1 MVLLKQKCQIYI
13 SSTYTDLI
21 EERQAVIN
29 AILGLGQFP
38 MGSEFINASEGTL
51 FDEIGKC
58 INESDCIILIV
69 GDKYGSIC
77 DNGISYIEAE
87 YNYALSN
94 NIPILIFVKNI
105 SEKDISVKL
114 KNFRQRLLSNT
125 VVNSWNDIVE
135 LETKVSMVLGKFL
148 LNFQQNKLNERNIY
162 IGNGS
167 HVHITNNTEKDD
179 TDSYKEN
186 LKKSLGVYTT
196 KENNDILA
204 LMINNLSEIKQFY
217 KLTKAQAENAY
228 ILAKNSSIAG
238 IVLIVVAILIALFF
252 NNNQI
257 AMATTIGGVIIE
269 VLAGTS
275 LFVYQKTLKQLN
287 YYYASLH
294 NNERFLSII
303 NIVGK
308 TNIKDELY
316 KKIVE
321 SELENLKHY
330 EIKNVR
336 LK

>member
-1 MVLLKQKCQIYI
+1 MKQKCQIYI

-69 GDKYGSIC
+69 GDKYGSIY

-94 NIPILIFVKNI
+94 NIPILIFIKNI
-105 SEKDISVKL
+105 SEKDISEKL
-114 KNFRQRLLSNT
+114 KNFRNRLLSNA
-125 VVNSWNDIVE
+125 VVSSWNDIVE
-135 LETKVSMVLGKFL
+135 LKTEVSTALGKFL
-148 LNFQQNKLNERNIY
+148 LNFQQNKLNEKNIY
-162 IGNGS
+162 IGRGS
-167 HVHITNNTEKDD
+167 NVHISNNTERDD

-186 LKKSLGVYTT
+186 LKKSLGVYTA

-238 IVLIVVAILIALFF
+238 IVLIVVAILIALIF

-330 EIKNVR
+330 EIKNVQ

>member
-1 MVLLKQKCQIYI
+1 MKQKCQIYI

-21 EERQAVIN
+21 EERQVVIN

-69 GDKYGSIC
+69 GDKYGSIY

-94 NIPILIFVKNI
+94 NIPILIFIKNI
-105 SEKDISVKL
+105 SEKDISEKL
-114 KNFRQRLLSNT
+114 KNFRNRLLSNA
-125 VVNSWNDIVE
+125 VVSSWNDIVE
-135 LETKVSMVLGKFL
+135 LKTEVSTALGKFL
-148 LNFQQNKLNERNIY
+148 LNFQQNKLNEKNIY
-162 IGNGS
+162 IGRGS
-167 HVHITNNTEKDD
+167 NVHISNNTERDD

-186 LKKSLGVYTT
+186 LKKSLGVYTA

-238 IVLIVVAILIALFF
+238 IVLIVVAILIALIF

-330 EIKNVR
+330 EIKNVQ